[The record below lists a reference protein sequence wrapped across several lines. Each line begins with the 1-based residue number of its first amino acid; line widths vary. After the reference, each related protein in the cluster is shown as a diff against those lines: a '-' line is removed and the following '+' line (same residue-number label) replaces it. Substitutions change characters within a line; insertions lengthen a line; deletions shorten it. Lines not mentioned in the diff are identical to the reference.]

1 MSTKYLKFFVLIF
14 SFFSGGVFA
23 QKVTPH
29 PFLDSS
35 ITSWHRFSVEET
47 GVQKITKNFLK
58 QLGIPVDNI
67 DPKTLRI
74 FGRGGQMLPLKNAAE
89 VETLYENAIWV
100 VGEEDGSFD
109 DSDYVLFM
117 GYAGDTWNAESQTYT
132 NLYHETAVYYV
143 TYGTSSGKRV
153 LVQKGNEVVST
164 NALHSGIYQTAIEED
179 NYNIGSLGRRWFG
192 VRFSDGQN
200 ETYTVTTPNVA
211 SGTKVDVV
219 ARVAAASNTTTSFTF
234 SSGSE
239 SKSVTLGPSKGT
251 TVATEPSVRFNGIS
265 GMIQLEVN
273 ATDEISSELSYD
285 ANGDF
290 AFSGYLDFIL
300 AQYNR
305 NLSANDE
312 GFLFTL
318 DPSIPTQELAISN
331 ATPETSLWE
340 LNDDAVHTPPEDA
353 TTFGV
358 DVLVDPDATF
368 FLASDYKTPTSRRNN
383 RRFSPTFFLGQLK
396 DLPATTYLLITT
408 EAYKEEA
415 AKLVTHRIENGGLQA
430 QLVTLEEIYEA
441 FSTGQ
446 QDIAAIR
453 NFVRYLYHSQGKKLK
468 YLCLFGDTSF
478 DYQKRSR
485 TNDLVVPT
493 FHALDSFSLANSFM
507 SDDFFTMMDAGEGLL
522 LSGDKMDLTVGR
534 MVFSNKT
541 QATVAVDKVIA
552 YEAAQNKG
560 SWNNSYTILADDADH
575 FKNEKNDYNLQI
587 ELNEVAD
594 NLSRQNQFLNITKLI
609 SDSYKQESSA
619 GGDSYPDVEFA
630 LENRLSQGT
639 LAVQYFGHGGEDG
652 LAGEFLMDKKMA
664 QSLFHPGKYPL
675 FIVVTCE
682 FTRFD
687 NHDRQTAGELLYQNA
702 TGGAL
707 GLIST
712 TRQIYVNEGIAF
724 NKLITKYLFPS
735 NGDEATSIAEALQKA
750 KGEFRN
756 TNQKRV
762 IFFIGDP
769 ALKLNTPKPEVNITQ
784 INGVPIETAT
794 DDQKAMNALEK
805 ITLSGVLTSPSGE
818 IKKDFNGEVTLQV
831 FDKYEMRNVLNNDGN
846 PSYILNPFKFE
857 VIGNKIFQGLS
868 SVKDGKFTS
877 TFVVPKDID
886 LKLGEARI
894 TLIAFNED
902 KSESLG
908 GYSDKFS
915 IGGLDISAPEDNQGP
930 EIEVFLNNRKF
941 VDGDYVFGS
950 PTLIIDLADENGINT
965 AGGIGH
971 DITAVLDNNQTSPF
985 LLNAF
990 YSASL
995 DDFSKGTITYPLN
1008 KLSTGEHTLTVRAW
1022 DTHNNPST
1030 KTITFWVKDSSSLLI
1045 ERVYNSPN
1053 PVTNQ
1058 TTFFVQHNRPRE
1070 LLEANLYIFTIDGK
1084 RLWHN
1089 NQKVFSSGYLLD
1101 SLHWNATSYNG
1112 QKLNKG
1118 TYLYTIELISTLS
1131 QTTDTYSAKLI
1142 ID

>member
-1 MSTKYLKFFVLIF
+1 M
-14 SFFSGGVFA
+14 FA
-23 QKVTPH
+23 QTVISH

-47 GVQKITKNFLK
+47 GVQKITKIFLK

-74 FGRGGQMLPLKNAAE
+74 FGRGGQMLPLKNATE
-89 VETLYENAIWV
+89 VETLHENAIWV

-117 GYAGDTWNAESQTYT
+117 GYAGDTWNTESQTFT
-132 NLYHETAVYYV
+132 NLYHKTAAYYI
-143 TYGTSSGKRV
+143 TYGTSRGKRV
-153 LVQKGNEVVST
+153 LVQKGNEVVSP

-192 VRFSDGQN
+192 ERFSDEQN
-200 ETYTVTTPNVA
+200 ETYTIPTPNVA
-211 SGTKVDVV
+211 LGTMIDVV
-219 ARVAAASNTTTSFTF
+219 ARIAAAANTTTSFSF
-234 SSGSE
+234 NSGSA
-239 SKSVTLGPSKGT
+239 SKSVTLGISEGT
-251 TVATEPSVRFNGIS
+251 TVAREPSTRFNGIS
-265 GMIQLEVN
+265 GTIQLQLN
-273 ATDEISSELSYD
+273 ATNEVAAELSYD

-290 AFSGYLDFIL
+290 ASIGYMDFIL

-305 NLSANDE
+305 KLLGVDAN
-312 GFLFTL
+312 FLFTL
-318 DPSIPTQELAISN
+318 DPSNPAQELAISN
-331 ATPETSLWE
+331 ATPETTLWE
-340 LNDDAVHTPPEDA
+340 LNDDVVHTPTEDA

-358 DVLVDPDATF
+358 DVLVDGDATF
-368 FLASDYKTPTSRRNN
+368 FLTSDFKTPTSRRNN
-383 RRFSPTFFLGQLK
+383 RRFSPTSFLSQIK
-396 DLPATTYLLITT
+396 DLPPTTYLLITSET
-408 EAYKEEA
+408 YKEEA
-415 AKLVTHRIENGGLQA
+415 ARLVEHRIENRGLQA
-430 QLVTLEEIYEA
+430 KLVTLEEIYEA

-468 YLCLFGDTSF
+468 YLCLFGDTSY
-478 DYQKRSR
+478 DYQKRYR

-507 SDDFFTMMDAGEGLL
+507 SDDFFTMMDAGEGYL
-522 LSGDKMDLTVGR
+522 LSGDEMDLAVGR

-552 YEAAQNKG
+552 YEATQNKG
-560 SWNNSYTILADDADH
+560 SWNNSYTILSDDADYS
-575 FKNEKNDYNLQI
+575 KNVKNDYSLQI
-587 ELNEVAD
+587 ELNKVGD
-594 NLSRQNQFLNITKLI
+594 NLSRQNQFLNITKLLA
-609 SDSYKQESSA
+609 DSYKQEASA
-619 GGDSYPDVEFA
+619 GGDSYPDVELA
-630 LENRLSQGT
+630 LESRLSQGT

-652 LAGEFLMDKKMA
+652 LASEFLMDKKMA

-687 NHDRQTAGELLYQNA
+687 NHDRQTAGELLYQNS

-724 NKLITKYLFPS
+724 NKLITKYLFPT
-735 NGDEATSIAEALQKA
+735 NGEEAISIAEALRKA
-750 KGEFRN
+750 KSEFLN
-756 TNQKRV
+756 SNQKRI
-762 IFFIGDP
+762 IFYIGDP

-784 INGVPIETAT
+784 INGVPIETAS
-794 DDQKAMNALEK
+794 DDQKTMNALEK
-805 ITLSGVLTSPSGE
+805 ITLSGVLANSSGE

-846 PSYILNPFKFE
+846 PSYNLNPFEFE
-857 VIGNKIFQGLS
+857 VIGKQIFQGLS
-868 SVKDGKFTS
+868 SVKEGKFTS

-915 IGGLDISAPEDNQGP
+915 IGGLDTSAPEDNQGP
-930 EIEVFLNNRKF
+930 EIDVFLNNRNF

-965 AGGIGH
+965 SGGIGH

-995 DDFSKGTITYPLN
+995 DNFSLGTITYPLN
-1008 KLSTGEHTLTVRAW
+1008 NLSIGLHTLTIRAW
-1022 DTHNNPST
+1022 DTHNNPTS
-1030 KTITFWVKDSSSLLI
+1030 KTITFWVKDSSSLQI

-1070 LLEANLYIFTIDGK
+1070 LLEANLYIFTTDGK
-1084 RLWHN
+1084 RVWHS

-1101 SLHWNATSYNG
+1101 SLHWNATSYSG

-1118 TYLYTIELISTLS
+1118 TYLYTIELISALL